1 LILMDT
7 SVLVDSL
14 SGPKR
19 SAPKLRSAIERGER
33 LLLPSIVLYEWL
45 RGPRMKAELE
55 AQEVLFPSKSAVP
68 FGPNEAIAA
77 SRLYKS
83 LPRPRGREVDI
94 AIAAMA
100 IVRDAALWTL
110 KERNFSDIPGLR
122 LFSI

>member
-45 RGPRMKAELE
+45 RGPRMEAEVE

-83 LPRPRGREVDI
+83 LPRPPGREVDI

-110 KERNFSDIPGLR
+110 NERDFSDIPGLR

>member
-1 LILMDT
+1 MDT
-7 SVLVDSL
+7 SVLVDSI

-19 SAPKLRSAIERGER
+19 SATKLRAVIERGER
-33 LLLPSIVLYEWL
+33 LLLSSIVLYEWL

-55 AQEVLFPSKSAVP
+55 AQEALFPSRSAVP

-83 LPRPRGREVDI
+83 LPRARGREVDI

-110 KERNFSDIPGLR
+110 NERDFSDIPGLC

>member
-1 LILMDT
+1 MILMDT

-14 SGPKR
+14 SGPKC
-19 SAPKLRSAIERGER
+19 SAPGLRTAIERGER

-55 AQEVLFPSKSAVP
+55 AQEALFPAKSAVP
-68 FGPNEAIAA
+68 FGRNEAVAA
-77 SRLYKS
+77 ARLYKS
-83 LPRPRGREVDI
+83 LSRPRGREIDI

-110 KERNFSDIPGLR
+110 NTRDFSDIPELR

>member
-1 LILMDT
+1 MILMDT

-83 LPRPRGREVDI
+83 LPRPPGREVDI

-110 KERNFSDIPGLR
+110 NERDFSDIPGLR